1 MASKAAAAARR
12 SEAWRVAGRVGLVN
26 FNQLYKLE
34 PATLSL
40 WCGVL
45 RAAPRAFLWLLLQPA
60 DGAAALAREAA
71 ACGVHTARRLRF
83 APLTTQIEP
92 HLRRIGRAHLALD
105 TPVYNCHTTGSDA
118 LWAGVPLVSVAGE
131 QVAARV
137 AGSLLRASGGA
148 AVVRSLRE
156 YQTLAA
162 GLAGD
167 ADSVA
172 SAVDAAAGVT
182 PRVPAAAA
190 PLPSPQRCRWP
201 SPT

>member
-1 MASKAAAAARR
+1 MC
-12 SEAWRVAGRVGLVN
+12 
-26 FNQLYKLE
+26 
-34 PATLSL
+34 P
-40 WCGVL
+40 
-45 RAAPRAFLWLLLQPA
+45 
-60 DGAAALAREAA
+60 
-71 ACGVHTARRLRF
+71 
-83 APLTTQIEP
+83 QIEP

-162 GLAGD
+162 GLASD

-172 SAVDAAAGVT
+172 SAVGAAAGV